1 MKDMAIRIL
10 YSDQKKYR
18 KLEQHDIKMSELTSN
33 IRKIKDNITS
43 TKKSATKKKLDKEL
57 KLEKQR
63 LTDYLNSI
71 DVTNNLDN
79 SDISVFHASKEI
91 YE

>member
-1 MKDMAIRIL
+1 MKDMAIHIL
-10 YSDQKKYR
+10 YSNQKKYR

-33 IRKIKDNITS
+33 IRKIEDNITS
-43 TKKSATKKKLDKEL
+43 TKKPATKKKLDKEL

-63 LTDYLNSI
+63 LADYLNSI

-79 SDISVFHASKEI
+79 SDNSIFHAFKEI

>member
-1 MKDMAIRIL
+1 
-10 YSDQKKYR
+10 
-18 KLEQHDIKMSELTSN
+18 MSELTSN

-43 TKKSATKKKLDKEL
+43 TKKPATKKKLDKEL

-63 LTDYLNSI
+63 LADYLNSI

-79 SDISVFHASKEI
+79 SDNSIFHASKEI

>member
-1 MKDMAIRIL
+1 
-10 YSDQKKYR
+10 
-18 KLEQHDIKMSELTSN
+18 MSKLTSN
-33 IRKIKDNITS
+33 IRKIEDNINS
-43 TKKSATKKKLDKEL
+43 TKKPATKKKLDKEL

-63 LTDYLNSI
+63 LADYLNSI

-79 SDISVFHASKEI
+79 SDISIFHASKEI